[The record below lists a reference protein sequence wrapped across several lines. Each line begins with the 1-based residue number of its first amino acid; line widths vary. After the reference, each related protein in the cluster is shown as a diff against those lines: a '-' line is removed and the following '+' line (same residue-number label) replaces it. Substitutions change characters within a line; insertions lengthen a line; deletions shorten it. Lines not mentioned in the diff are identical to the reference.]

1 MTTRRARV
9 ASSQAPLGAAP
20 RAEPI
25 AKLSNKPR
33 ARSLSEAEPYTRPRE
48 KSKRTR
54 RHTPIRTRRESE
66 YDENVKRMRSDAGV
80 IYNMQHVLTIVS
92 CVVFAKH
99 LHWLTRTPARLSSR
113 LRPQSHATSS
123 TACGH
128 PRRPPPGRYSMW
140 TVHKDPR
147 ARDIRMHALT
157 STPKLSNINL
167 AVERC
172 AVERTILQAL
182 CPDHLLLISAHHAL
196 DCPKRMDPA
205 YAPL

>member
-66 YDENVKRMRSDAGV
+66 YEERKTNADAGV

-196 DCPKRMDPA
+196 DCPKRMDPTSK